1 MSKESVRL
9 KPKFKVGDI
18 VKIRLLPEIIKELEN
33 CGIYYSESFLNC
45 KGKII
50 KISNL
55 DVDLPYYVRFN
66 NEAKDCYYLPESLL
80 ELAAIEKS
88 KKVTKLKFKKGDVV
102 SIKLLPDTYTKLK
115 ECGIENTNS
124 FYDLLLLDTGVVIEA
139 EVDNILD
146 YLIWFKNTKKKFYLM
161 EEILE
166 PAVTSNEVSN
176 NKTIK
181 IKYHEPITPLENIN
195 GANSD
200 WIDLRCAEPN
210 GIDLKTGEFKLISL
224 GVSMKLPDGYEAHIV
239 PRSSTF
245 KNYGILLVNST
256 GIIDNL
262 YCGDNDKWMFPV
274 YATRDTHIDFND
286 RICQFR
292 IVKKQPT
299 IVFEKVDHL
308 DGKSRGGFGSSG
320 VK

>member
-1 MSKESVRL
+1 MNEKSVKL

-18 VKIRLLPEIIKELEN
+18 V
-33 CGIYYSESFLNC
+33 
-45 KGKII
+45 
-50 KISNL
+50 
-55 DVDLPYYVRFN
+55 
-66 NEAKDCYYLPESLL
+66 
-80 ELAAIEKS
+80 
-88 KKVTKLKFKKGDVV
+88 T
-102 SIKLLPDTYTKLK
+102 IKLLPDIYTKLK
-115 ECGIENTNS
+115 ECGIVRTDTFYNS
-124 FYDLLLLDTGVVIEA
+124 LLLDIGVVIEA
-139 EVDNILD
+139 NANNILP
-146 YLIWFKNTKKKFYLM
+146 YLIWFKNTEKKFYLP
-161 EEILE
+161 EELLE
-166 PAVTSNEVSN
+166 PITTSNEVSN
-176 NKTIK
+176 NETIK

-262 YCGDNDKWMFPV
+262 YCGDNDKWMFPA

-292 IVKKQPT
+292 IMKKQST

-308 DGKSRGGFGSSG
+308 DGKTRGGFGSSG

>member
-1 MSKESVRL
+1 MNKNEL
-9 KPKFKVGDI
+9 NFKKGDI
-18 VKIRLLPEIIKELEN
+18 VKFKNLFNLRSELEK
-33 CGIYYSESFLNC
+33 CGIYYSEALLNF
-45 KGKII
+45 KGEII
-50 KISNL
+50 DINII
-55 DVDLPYYVRFN
+55 DDLPYKVRFD

-80 ELAAIEKS
+80 ELATAS
-88 KKVTKLKFKKGDVV
+88 NKF
-102 SIKLLPDTYTKLK
+102 
-115 ECGIENTNS
+115 
-124 FYDLLLLDTGVVIEA
+124 
-139 EVDNILD
+139 
-146 YLIWFKNTKKKFYLM
+146 
-161 EEILE
+161 
-166 PAVTSNEVSN
+166 SNEVSN
-176 NKTIK
+176 NKKIK

-210 GIDLKTGEFKLISL
+210 GVDLKTGEFKLISL
-224 GVSMKLPDGYEAHIV
+224 GVSMKLPDDYEAHIV

-245 KNYGILLVNST
+245 KTWGLLQTNPHAV
-256 GIIDNL
+256 IDNS
-262 YCGDNDKWMFPV
+262 YCSDTDIWKYPV

-299 IVFEKVDHL
+299 IIFEKVDHL

>member
-1 MSKESVRL
+1 MKRNEL
-9 KPKFKVGDI
+9 KFKKNDV
-18 VKIRLLPEIIKELEN
+18 VVLEKLPDLFRKLEI
-33 CGIYYSESFLNC
+33 CGIYHPERILNS

-50 KISNL
+50 GTDIE
-55 DVDLPYYVRFN
+55 DEDLPYCVCFD
-66 NEAKDCYYLPESLL
+66 NEKEKRYYCYYLPEELL
-80 ELAAIEKS
+80 KLATAEKS
-88 KKVTKLKFKKGDVV
+88 KKIAELKFKKGDVV
-102 SIKLLPDTYTKLK
+102 SIKLSSNIYTKIK

-124 FYDLLLLDTGVVIEA
+124 LYNLLLLDTGVVIEA
-139 EVDNILD
+139 NANNILP
-146 YLIWFKNTKKKFYLM
+146 YLVWFGKTKKQFYLT
-161 EEILE
+161 EELLE
-166 PAVTSNEVSN
+166 PVFTSNEVSN
-176 NKTIK
+176 NKKIK

-245 KNYGILLVNST
+245 KTWGLLQTNPHAV
-256 GIIDNL
+256 IDNS
-262 YCGDNDKWMFPV
+262 YCSDTDVWKYPV

-299 IVFEKVDHL
+299 IIFEKVDHL

-320 VK
+320 IK

>member
-1 MSKESVRL
+1 MSKKSTRL

-18 VKIRLLPEIIKELEN
+18 VIIRLLPGIIEKLEN
-33 CGIYYSESFLNC
+33 CGICYWCSENLLNIN
-45 KGKII
+45 GEII
-50 KISNL
+50 KVNYNNN
-55 DVDLPYYVRFN
+55 LPYYVRFDN
-66 NEAKDCYYLPESLL
+66 DKKDCYYLPEDLL
-80 ELAAIEKS
+80 ELA
-88 KKVTKLKFKKGDVV
+88 F
-102 SIKLLPDTYTKLK
+102 
-115 ECGIENTNS
+115 
-124 FYDLLLLDTGVVIEA
+124 
-139 EVDNILD
+139 
-146 YLIWFKNTKKKFYLM
+146 
-161 EEILE
+161 
-166 PAVTSNEVSN
+166 TSNEVSN
-176 NKTIK
+176 NKKIK

-299 IVFEKVDHL
+299 IIFEKVDHL

-320 VK
+320 IK